1 MTSKIVIFD
10 KAGVRIEYDSGVI
23 SHLGIEKVN
32 QQFEIFGVNSAN
44 NKALLKEALSIVTLT
59 RTFQFVDPT
68 AACQVTKQLISEFGC
83 EIIPISTSLN
93 RTLDLLSNMYR
104 KKESLD
110 RVSELL
116 ERNIDNF
123 MLIFIV

>member
-44 NKALLKEALSIVTLT
+44 NKALFKEALSIVTLT

-93 RTLDLLSNMYR
+93 RTLDLLSNMYK

-110 RVSELL
+110 RVSDLL

-123 MLIFIV
+123 MLIFIA

>member
-44 NKALLKEALSIVTLT
+44 NKALFKEALSVLTLT

-110 RVSELL
+110 RVSDLL

>member
-23 SHLGIEKVN
+23 SHLSIEKIN
-32 QQFEIFGVNSAN
+32 QQFEIFGVNSTN
-44 NKALLKEALSIVTLT
+44 NKALFKEALSTVTLT
-59 RTFQFVDPT
+59 RTFQFVDST
-68 AACQVTKQLISEFGC
+68 VACQVTKQLISEFGC

-93 RTLDLLSNMYR
+93 RTLDLLSNMYK

>member
-23 SHLGIEKVN
+23 SHLSIEKVN
-32 QQFEIFGVNSAN
+32 QQFEIFGVNSTN
-44 NKALLKEALSIVTLT
+44 NKALFKEALSIVTLT
-59 RTFQFVDPT
+59 REFQFVDPT

-93 RTLDLLSNMYR
+93 RTLDLLSNMYK

>member
-1 MTSKIVIFD
+1 MTSKIVIFS
-10 KAGVRIEYDSGVI
+10 KTGVRIEYDSGVI

-44 NKALLKEALSIVTLT
+44 NKALFKEALSIVTLT

>member
-44 NKALLKEALSIVTLT
+44 NKALFKEALSIVTLT

>member
-10 KAGVRIEYDSGVI
+10 KAGVHIEYDSGVI
-23 SHLGIEKVN
+23 SHLSIEKVN
-32 QQFEIFGVNSAN
+32 QQFEIFGVNSTN
-44 NKALLKEALSIVTLT
+44 NKALFKEALSIVTLT
-59 RTFQFVDPT
+59 REFQFVDPT

-93 RTLDLLSNMYR
+93 RTLDLLSNMYK
-104 KKESLD
+104 KKESLA
-110 RVSELL
+110 RISELL

>member
-44 NKALLKEALSIVTLT
+44 NKALLKEALSVLTLT

>member
-44 NKALLKEALSIVTLT
+44 NKALFKEALSVLTLT

>member
-10 KAGVRIEYDSGVI
+10 KAGVQIEYDSGVI
-23 SHLGIEKVN
+23 SHLSIEKVN
-32 QQFEIFGVNSAN
+32 QQFKIFGVNSTN
-44 NKALLKEALSIVTLT
+44 NKALFKEALSTVTLT
-59 RTFQFVDPT
+59 RTFQFVDST

-93 RTLDLLSNMYR
+93 RTLDLLSNMYK
-104 KKESLD
+104 KKESLA
-110 RVSELL
+110 RISELL

>member
-44 NKALLKEALSIVTLT
+44 NKALFKEALSVLTLT

-93 RTLDLLSNMYR
+93 RTLDLLSNMYK